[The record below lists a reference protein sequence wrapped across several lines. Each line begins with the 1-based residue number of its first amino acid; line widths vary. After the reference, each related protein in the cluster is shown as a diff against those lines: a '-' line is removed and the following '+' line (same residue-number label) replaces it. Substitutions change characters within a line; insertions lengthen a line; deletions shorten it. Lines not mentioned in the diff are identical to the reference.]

1 MNILFLLLA
10 IALFIAL
17 VLKNVPIVIATI
29 LSSIFLLLTQQ
40 MDLYDGITATYMT
53 GFGDYVRD
61 FFLLFMLGALFGK
74 LVEISGAANSIS
86 TFIFRAFGDRFA
98 IIGLIIMGIILTL
111 GGVNLFVAM
120 FTMYPL
126 AMAMFRRADI
136 PRKFFAAAYFV
147 GCVGA
152 TMTAPFTPSIQNAT
166 PTVYL
171 GTTVAA
177 AAVPGMISTVL
188 KLVFCTAYVMWV
200 VKRAKNRGEHFEELE
215 GEAPATEVGK
225 ESSGPSVLASVLP
238 MLVILLVLNVAKQ
251 PIVTSLLAGIVAAFV
266 FYFKHMPHSLKE
278 ISAEV
283 QDSVFSGLK
292 TISITAAAAGY
303 GAVVAATPAFQEIT
317 DFVLNLDGNPLLI
330 AGIATMLMAGVM
342 NSSSGSM
349 AIVCPVLGER
359 VVAMGVSAEALHRV
373 IVVASSTLDST
384 PQSGF
389 VCNILNHSHTT
400 HRQGYWHVCVV
411 SVIAPIVETLL
422 LIPLCAMF
430 GLA

>member
-225 ESSGPSVLASVLP
+225 ESSGPSVLASGAAHAGDP
-238 MLVILLVLNVAKQ
+238 AGAECGQ
-251 PIVTSLLAGIVAAFV
+251 AAHCHLLAGWYCGSICVLLQAYAPQPEGDQRRGAGQCV
-266 FYFKHMPHSLKE
+266 LW
-278 ISAEV
+278 AE
-283 QDSVFSGLK
+283 DDFHYCRRSGLRCCGRRD
-292 TISITAAAAGY
+292 TGF
-303 GAVVAATPAFQEIT
+303 P
-317 DFVLNLDGNPLLI
+317 GNYRL
-330 AGIATMLMAGVM
+330 
-342 NSSSGSM
+342 
-349 AIVCPVLGER
+349 C
-359 VVAMGVSAEALHRV
+359 
-373 IVVASSTLDST
+373 
-384 PQSGF
+384 PQSG
-389 VCNILNHSHTT
+389 
-400 HRQGYWHVCVV
+400 R
-411 SVIAPIVETLL
+411 A
-422 LIPLCAMF
+422 IPC
-430 GLA
+430 

>member
-29 LSSIFLLLTQQ
+29 LSSIFLLLTQR
-40 MDLYDGITATYMT
+40 MGLYEGITATYMT
-53 GFGDYVRD
+53 GFGNYVRD

-126 AMAMFRRADI
+126 AMAMFRKADI
-136 PRKFFAAAYFV
+136 PRKFFPAASFA
-147 GCVGA
+147 GCVGV

-188 KLVFCTAYVMWV
+188 KQTLCTAYVMWV

-215 GEAPATEVGK
+215 GENAAAEVTR
-225 ESSGPSVLASVLP
+225 EAAGPSVLASVLP
-238 MLVILLVLNVAKQ
+238 MLVILLVLNVVKQ
-251 PIVTSLLAGIVAAFV
+251 PIVTSLLAGVVAAFI
-266 FYFKHMPHSLKE
+266 FYFRHMPHSLKE

-283 QDSVFSGLK
+283 QDSVFAGLK

-317 DFVLNLDGNPLLI
+317 DFVLNLVG
-330 AGIATMLMAGVM
+330 
-342 NSSSGSM
+342 
-349 AIVCPVLGER
+349 
-359 VVAMGVSAEALHRV
+359 
-373 IVVASSTLDST
+373 TL
-384 PQSGF
+384 
-389 VCNILNHSHTT
+389 C
-400 HRQGYWHVCVV
+400 
-411 SVIAPIVETLL
+411 
-422 LIPLCAMF
+422 
-430 GLA
+430 

>member
-1 MNILFLLLA
+1 MPTYLFLRRLRRSPA
-10 IALFIAL
+10 AF
-17 VLKNVPIVIATI
+17 
-29 LSSIFLLLTQQ
+29 SGLT
-40 MDLYDGITATYMT
+40 
-53 GFGDYVRD
+53 
-61 FFLLFMLGALFGK
+61 
-74 LVEISGAANSIS
+74 
-86 TFIFRAFGDRFA
+86 
-98 IIGLIIMGIILTL
+98 
-111 GGVNLFVAM
+111 
-120 FTMYPL
+120 
-126 AMAMFRRADI
+126 
-136 PRKFFAAAYFV
+136 
-147 GCVGA
+147 
-152 TMTAPFTPSIQNAT
+152 
-166 PTVYL
+166 
-171 GTTVAA
+171 
-177 AAVPGMISTVL
+177 
-188 KLVFCTAYVMWV
+188 
-200 VKRAKNRGEHFEELE
+200 
-215 GEAPATEVGK
+215 
-225 ESSGPSVLASVLP
+225 
-238 MLVILLVLNVAKQ
+238 LVILLVLNVAKQ

-349 AIVCPVLGER
+349 AIVCPILGER
-359 VVAMGVSAEALHRV
+359 FLAMGVNAEALHRV

-422 LIPLCAMF
+422 LIPLCALF